1 MVEATLH
8 VDDKAIHRC
17 FQPHPDPLA
26 LRGKVE
32 TELDRLYIQGVIKP
46 VEHSDWAALI
56 VLKANGDLAFVA
68 ITNLP

>member
-17 FQPHPDPLA
+17 FQPHIVPLA

-46 VEHSDWAALI
+46 AEHSDCSNCASVEL
-56 VLKANGDLAFVA
+56 LLA
-68 ITNLP
+68 